1 MKNIFSIIVFTIS
14 VTAWAQEVKMRDI
27 FAQAPDSIFPLMT
40 KNNKLDCI
48 DFIENNMRARVK
60 NKFDTY
66 SELTMLTND
75 YLRLQQSE
83 KSMVEMKI
91 FSDSLLCMVHTFL
104 GPAADSEVS
113 FYNLKWEP
121 VSYPLERP
129 KADDFFPPE
138 TDAEVSGLLRQLPLI
153 KAALSPEDTT
163 LTWELQTTELT
174 KVQKK
179 TAERFLHSIAVPLGN

>member
-1 MKNIFSIIVFTIS
+1 MKNIFSIIVFSIS

-113 FYNLKWEP
+113 FYNLNWEP

-174 KVQKK
+174 KVQK
-179 TAERFLHSIAVPLGN
+179 